1 MEETRLEIE
10 KLGANAMIV
19 TALDEIAWLLN
30 IRGRDI
36 PCNPFVRSY
45 LILTMEEIILYVN
58 SSQLIKNDV
67 ASHLSSMYG
76 ANPTSVK

>member
-1 MEETRLEIE
+1 
-10 KLGANAMIV
+10 MIV

-36 PCNPFVRSY
+36 PCSPLVRSY
-45 LILTMEEIILYVN
+45 VIITMQKVMLYVN

-67 ASHLSSMYG
+67 VAHLNSDYGVNSYSVMY
-76 ANPTSVK
+76 VH